1 MKTVL
6 RIMIYL
12 IVFIVIVGGT
22 GAVGFVNTMNAGM
35 SVYDKAPPAL
45 TDVQV
50 PKYDANKPTVAVLL
64 ANEATEVFDFLVPY
78 EMFAMTEA
86 YNVYGVAPDREIK
99 SLTGGLDVVPHY
111 SFDEMDAMLGKS
123 PDIIVIPFMPIL
135 DEKKYAPV
143 REWIRKHS
151 SAKTTLISI
160 CNGAENLADTGLLNG
175 KSAAT
180 HWGDI
185 NRLIKKYPEIHWV
198 KDRRYVPQGNIVS
211 SAGLTSGID
220 ATLYVISQQLG
231 EAAAKKVAKE
241 MNYPSYD
248 YVTNP
253 QMKPFDAGLSD
264 ITYVLNNAFQWNKV
278 KAGVLLYNGAD
289 ELDLSAAFDTYAAS
303 GTTTTLTVSS
313 ANELIVTKH
322 GLNLVARYQIKNVP
336 KLANMIVVGADAESA
351 AAEDINQWKNSGN
364 SAKLLFLHRDAADRF
379 AMDPAFED
387 LAGQEDIQTAKF
399 AAKRLEYRA
408 TDHLKLEGS
417 PFSFEAFGIPVLLGI
432 LSLLIAFFIDRR
444 FIRRKKGSSVNISAS
459 RG

>member
-6 RIMIYL
+6 RIIFY
-12 IVFIVIVGGT
+12 FIAVVVVVGGAGT
-22 GAVGFVNTMNAGM
+22 IGFVHTMNEVM
-35 SVYDKAPPAL
+35 SGYDKATPAL
-45 TDVQV
+45 TNVQV

-64 ANEATEVFDFLVPY
+64 ANESTEVFDFLVPY
-78 EMFAMTEA
+78 EMFAMTKA

-123 PDIIVIPFMPIL
+123 PDIIVIPFMPML

-151 SAKTTLISI
+151 GDKTTLLSI

-185 NRLIKKYPEIHWV
+185 DRLMKQYPEVQWV
-198 KDRRYVPQGNIVS
+198 KNQRYVPQGHIVS

-231 EAAAKKVAKE
+231 EGVAKKVAEE
-241 MNYPSYD
+241 MNAPSYD
-248 YVTNP
+248 YVKNP
-253 QMKPFDAGLSD
+253 QMQPFTARLSD
-264 ITYVLNNAFQWNKV
+264 ITYILNNAYQWSKV
-278 KAGVLLYNGAD
+278 KAGVLLYNGVD

-313 ANELIVTKH
+313 GNEPVVTKH
-322 GLNLVARYQIKNVP
+322 GLNLVARYQINNVP
-336 KLANMIVVGADAESA
+336 KLAKMIVVGTDAESTA
-351 AAEDINQWKNSGN
+351 AKEINQWNDSGN
-364 SAKLLFLHRDAADRF
+364 SSQLLFLHREAAGRF
-379 AMDPAFED
+379 AMGPAFED
-387 LAGQEDIQTAKF
+387 LARQEDILTARF

-417 PFSFEAFGIPVLLGI
+417 SFSFEAFGIPVLLTV
-432 LSLLIAFFIDRR
+432 LSLLAAFFVDRR
-444 FIRRKKGSSVNISAS
+444 FIHRKKGSSIDRSDS
-459 RG
+459 R

>member
-6 RIMIYL
+6 RIIIYL
-12 IVFIVIVGGT
+12 IIFVVAVGGA
-22 GAVGFVNTMNAGM
+22 GAVGYVNTMNAGM
-35 SVYDKAPPAL
+35 SVYDKTAPAL
-45 TDVQV
+45 TDVQL

-64 ANEATEVFDFLVPY
+64 ANEVTEVFDFLVPY

-99 SLTGGLDVVPHY
+99 SLTGGLDVVPDY
-111 SFDEMDAMLGKS
+111 SFDELDTMLGKS

-135 DEKKYAPV
+135 DEQKYAPV
-143 REWIRKHS
+143 REWIQKHGG
-151 SAKTTLISI
+151 ANTTLLSI

-180 HWGDI
+180 HWGDV

-198 KDRRYVPQGNIVS
+198 KDLRYVPQGNIVS

-231 EAAAKKVAKE
+231 ESEAKKVADE
-241 MNYPSYD
+241 MKYPSYD
-248 YVTNP
+248 YVKNP
-253 QMKPFDAGLSD
+253 KMEPFIAGLSD
-264 ITYVLNNAFQWNKV
+264 ITYILNNAYQWNKV

-289 ELDLSAAFDTYAAS
+289 ELDLSAAFDTYGAS
-303 GTTTTLTVSS
+303 GTTTMLTVSS
-313 ANELIVTKH
+313 RNELIVTKH
-322 GLNLVARYQIKNVP
+322 GLNLVARYHTNNVP
-336 KLANMIVVGADAESA
+336 KIAKMIVVGPDAETA
-351 AAEDINQWKNSGN
+351 AADDIKQWNDSGKGN
-364 SAKLLFLHRDAADRF
+364 SEKLLFLHRDAADRF

-387 LAGQEDIQTAKF
+387 LARQSDIATAKF

-417 PFSFEAFGIPVLLGI
+417 FFSIEKLILPILLGI
-432 LSLLIAFFIDRR
+432 LSLLVAFFIDRR
-444 FIRRKKGSSVNISAS
+444 FIRRKRLIYRK
-459 RG
+459 

>member
-12 IVFIVIVGGT
+12 IVFIVVVGGAGT
-22 GAVGFVNTMNAGM
+22 VGSINTMNAGM
-35 SVYDKAPPAL
+35 SVYDKVPPTL
-45 TDVQV
+45 TDLQV
-50 PKYDANKPTVAVLL
+50 PKFNANKPTVAVLL
-64 ANEATEVFDFLVPY
+64 ANEVTEVFDFLVPY

-111 SFDEMDAMLGKS
+111 SFDEMDVMLGKS

-143 REWIRKHS
+143 REWIQKHS
-151 SAKTTLISI
+151 GAKTTLISI

-185 NRLIKKYPEIHWV
+185 NRLINKYPEIQWV

-220 ATLYVISQQLG
+220 ASLYVISQQLD
-231 EAAAKKVAKE
+231 EPAAKKVAQK

-253 QMKPFDAGLSD
+253 QMKPFVAGLSD

-289 ELDLSAAFDTYAAS
+289 ELDLAAAFDTYAAS
-303 GTTTTLTVSS
+303 GTTTTLTVSN
-313 ANELIVTKH
+313 ANEPIVTKH

-336 KLANMIVVGADAESA
+336 KLAKMIVVGADAEST
-351 AAEDINQWKNSGN
+351 AAEEVNQWKNSGN
-364 SAKLLFLHRDAADRF
+364 SEKLLFLHRNAADRF

-408 TDHLKLEGS
+408 TDHLKLEGNS
-417 PFSFEAFGIPVLLGI
+417 FSFEAFGIPVLLGV
-432 LSLLIAFFIDRR
+432 LSLLIAFFIDRL
-444 FIRRKKGSSVNISAS
+444 FIRRKKGRPQI
-459 RG
+459 

>member
-1 MKTVL
+1 M
-6 RIMIYL
+6 RIIIYL
-12 IVFIVIVGGT
+12 IVFVVVVGGT
-22 GAVGFVNTMNAGM
+22 GAIGYVNTMNAGM
-35 SVYDKAPPAL
+35 SEYDKAAPLL
-45 TDVQV
+45 TDVKV

-64 ANEATEVFDFLVPY
+64 ANEVTEVFDFLVPY

-86 YNVYGVAPDREIK
+86 YNVYGVAPNREIK

-123 PDIIVIPFMPIL
+123 PDIIVIPFMPML
-135 DEKKYAPV
+135 NEKKYAPV

-151 SAKTTLISI
+151 GAKTTLISI

-185 NRLIKKYPEIHWV
+185 NRLMKKYPEIQWV
-198 KDRRYVPQGNIVS
+198 KDRRYVPQGNLVS

-220 ATLYVISQQLG
+220 AVLYVISQQLG
-231 EAAAKKVAKE
+231 EAAAKKVAGE
-241 MNYPSYD
+241 INYPSYD

-253 QMKPFDAGLSD
+253 QMKPFVAGLSD

-313 ANELIVTKH
+313 ANEPIVTKH
-322 GLNLVARYQIKNVP
+322 GLNLVARYQIKDVP
-336 KLANMIVVGADAESA
+336 KLSKMIVVGADAESA
-351 AAEDINQWKNSGN
+351 AADDINQWKNSGS

-387 LAGQEDIQTAKF
+387 LAGQEDIRTAKF

-408 TDHLKLEGS
+408 TDHLKLEGRS
-417 PFSFEAFGIPVLLGI
+417 FSFEAFGIPVMLGV
-432 LSLLIAFFIDRR
+432 LSLLIAFFIDRL
-444 FIRRKKGSSVNISAS
+444 FIRRKKGASAN
-459 RG
+459 RGAAG

>member
-6 RIMIYL
+6 RIIIYL
-12 IVFIVIVGGT
+12 IVFVVVVGGT
-22 GAVGFVNTMNAGM
+22 GAVGSINTMNAGM

-45 TDVQV
+45 TYVQV

-99 SLTGGLDVVPHY
+99 SLTGGLDVIPHY
-111 SFDEMDAMLGKS
+111 SFKEMDARLGKS

-151 SAKTTLISI
+151 GAKTILISI

-185 NRLIKKYPEIHWV
+185 NRLIKKYPEIQWV
-198 KDRRYVPQGNIVS
+198 NDRRYVPQGNIVS

-248 YVTNP
+248 YVINP
-253 QMKPFDAGLSD
+253 QMNPFVAGLSD
-264 ITYVLNNAFQWNKV
+264 ITYVLNNAYQWNKV

-313 ANELIVTKH
+313 ANEPIVTKH
-322 GLNLVARYQIKNVP
+322 GLNLVARYQIKNVL
-336 KLANMIVVGADAESA
+336 KAAKMIVVGADAESA
-351 AAEDINQWKNSGN
+351 AAEDINQWNSGY

-408 TDHLKLEGS
+408 TDHLKLEGNS
-417 PFSFEAFGIPVLLGI
+417 FSFEAFGVPVLLGV
-432 LSLLIAFFIDRR
+432 LSLFIAFFIDRR
-444 FIRRKKGSSVNISAS
+444 FISRKKASSADISAS
-459 RG
+459 R

>member
-1 MKTVL
+1 MKAVL

-12 IVFIVIVGGT
+12 IVFVVVLGGT
-22 GAVGFVNTMNAGM
+22 GAIGFIHTMNAGM
-35 SVYDKAPPAL
+35 SVYDKTSPKLA
-45 TDVQV
+45 DVQV
-50 PKYDANKPTVAVLL
+50 PKYEANKPTVAVLL
-64 ANEATEVFDFLVPY
+64 ANEVTEVFDFLVPY

-86 YNVYGVAPDREIK
+86 YNVYGVAPDRGIK

-111 SFDEMDAMLGKS
+111 SFEEMDAMLGRN

-151 SAKTTLISI
+151 GAKTTLISI

-175 KSAAT
+175 KTAAT

-185 NRLIKKYPEIHWV
+185 NRLIKKYPDTQWV
-198 KDRRYVPQGNIVS
+198 KDQRYVPQGHIVS

-253 QMKPFDAGLSD
+253 QMKPFVAGLSD

-303 GTTTTLTVSS
+303 GTTITLTVSS
-313 ANELIVTKH
+313 TNEPIVTKH
-322 GLNLVARYQIKNVP
+322 GLNLVARYQINNVP
-336 KLANMIVVGADAESA
+336 KLAKMIVVGADADAA

-364 SAKLLFLHRDAADRF
+364 NAKLLFLHRDAADRF

-387 LAGQEDIQTAKF
+387 LARQEDIQTAKF

-408 TDHLKLEGS
+408 TDHLKLEGRS
-417 PFSFEAFGIPVLLGI
+417 FSLEAFGIPILLGV
-432 LSLLIAFFIDRR
+432 LSLLVAFFIDRR
-444 FIRRKKGSSVNISAS
+444 FIRRKKRAS
-459 RG
+459 TV

>member
-6 RIMIYL
+6 RIIIYL
-12 IVFIVIVGGT
+12 IVFVVVVGGT
-22 GAVGFVNTMNAGM
+22 GAAGFIHTMNAGM

-64 ANEATEVFDFLVPY
+64 ANEVTEVFDFLVPY

-86 YNVYGVAPDREIK
+86 YNVYGAAPDREIK

-135 DEKKYAPV
+135 NEKKYAPV
-143 REWIRKHS
+143 RDWIRKHS
-151 SAKTTLISI
+151 GAKTTLISI

-185 NRLIKKYPEIHWV
+185 NRLIKKYPEIRWV

-231 EAAAKKVAKE
+231 EAAAKKVAEE

-248 YVTNP
+248 YVANP
-253 QMKPFDAGLSD
+253 QMKPFVAGLSD
-264 ITYVLNNAFQWNKV
+264 ITYVLNNAYQWNKV

-313 ANELIVTKH
+313 ANEPIVTKH

-336 KLANMIVVGADAESA
+336 KLAKMIVVGADAEST

-364 SAKLLFLHRDAADRF
+364 GAKLLFLHRDAADRF

-408 TDHLKLEGS
+408 TDHLKLKGS
-417 PFSFEAFGIPVLLGI
+417 SFSFEAFGVPVLLGV
-432 LSLLIAFFIDRR
+432 LSLLIAFLIDRR
-444 FIRRKKGSSVNISAS
+444 FIRRKKGSSADLNVS
-459 RG
+459 R

>member
-1 MKTVL
+1 MKTLL
-6 RIMIYL
+6 RIIIYL
-12 IVFIVIVGGT
+12 IVFVVVVGGT
-22 GAVGFVNTMNAGM
+22 GAIGYVNTMNAGM
-35 SVYDKAPPAL
+35 SEYDKAAPLL
-45 TDVQV
+45 TDVKV

-64 ANEATEVFDFLVPY
+64 ANEVTEVFDFLVPY

-86 YNVYGVAPDREIK
+86 YNVYGVAPNREIK

-123 PDIIVIPFMPIL
+123 PDIIVIPFMPML
-135 DEKKYAPV
+135 NEKKYAPV

-151 SAKTTLISI
+151 GAKTTLISI

-185 NRLIKKYPEIHWV
+185 NRLMKKYPEIQWV
-198 KDRRYVPQGNIVS
+198 KDRRYVPQGNLVS

-220 ATLYVISQQLG
+220 AVLYVISQQLG
-231 EAAAKKVAKE
+231 EAAAKKVAGE
-241 MNYPSYD
+241 INYPSYD

-253 QMKPFDAGLSD
+253 QMKPFVAGLSD

-313 ANELIVTKH
+313 ANEPIVTKH
-322 GLNLVARYQIKNVP
+322 GLNLVARYQIKDVP
-336 KLANMIVVGADAESA
+336 KLSKMIVVGADAESA
-351 AAEDINQWKNSGN
+351 AADDINQWKNSGS

-387 LAGQEDIQTAKF
+387 LAGQEDIRTAKF

-408 TDHLKLEGS
+408 TDHLKLEGRS
-417 PFSFEAFGIPVLLGI
+417 FSFEAFGIPVMLGV
-432 LSLLIAFFIDRR
+432 LSLLIAFFIDRL
-444 FIRRKKGSSVNISAS
+444 FIRRKKGASAN
-459 RG
+459 RGAAG

>member
-6 RIMIYL
+6 RIIIYL
-12 IVFIVIVGGT
+12 IVFVVVVGGT

-35 SVYDKAPPAL
+35 SVYDKAAPTL
-45 TDVQV
+45 TNVQV

-78 EMFAMTEA
+78 EMFAMTEG

-111 SFDEMDAMLGKS
+111 SFDEMDTMLGKS

-151 SAKTTLISI
+151 SAKTTLLTI

-185 NRLIKKYPEIHWV
+185 NRLIKKYPEIQWV
-198 KDRRYVPQGNIVS
+198 EDRRYVPQGNIVS

-220 ATLYVISQQLG
+220 ATLYVIAQQLG

-253 QMKPFDAGLSD
+253 QMEPFVAGLSD
-264 ITYVLNNAFQWNKV
+264 ITYVLNNAYQWNKV
-278 KAGVLLYNGAD
+278 KAGVLLYDGAD

-313 ANELIVTKH
+313 ANEPIVTKH

-336 KLANMIVVGADAESA
+336 KLTKMIVVGADAESA
-351 AAEDINQWKNSGN
+351 AAEDINLWKNSGN
-364 SAKLLFLHRDAADRF
+364 GAKLLFLHRDAADRF

-387 LAGQEDIQTAKF
+387 LAEQEDIRTAKF

-417 PFSFEAFGIPVLLGI
+417 SFSLEAFGVPVLLGV
-432 LSLLIAFFIDRR
+432 LSLLVAFFIDRR
-444 FIRRKKGSSVNISAS
+444 FIQRKKGSSADISAS
-459 RG
+459 R

>member
-1 MKTVL
+1 
-6 RIMIYL
+6 
-12 IVFIVIVGGT
+12 
-22 GAVGFVNTMNAGM
+22 MNAGM
-35 SVYDKAPPAL
+35 SVYDKTAPVL

-64 ANEATEVFDFLVPY
+64 ANEVTEVFDFLVPY
-78 EMFAMTEA
+78 KMFAMTEA

-111 SFDEMDAMLGKS
+111 SFDELDTMLGKS

-135 DEKKYAPV
+135 DEQKYAPV
-143 REWIRKHS
+143 REWIQKHGG
-151 SAKTTLISI
+151 ANTTLISI

-180 HWGDI
+180 HWGDV
-185 NRLIKKYPEIHWV
+185 NRLIKKYPKIQWV
-198 KDRRYVPQGNIVS
+198 KDLRYVPQDNIVS

-231 EAAAKKVAKE
+231 EAEAKKVADE

-248 YVTNP
+248 YVKNP
-253 QMKPFDAGLSD
+253 KMEPFIAGLSD
-264 ITYVLNNAFQWNKV
+264 ITYVLNNAYQWNKV

-289 ELDLSAAFDTYAAS
+289 ELDLSAAFDTYGAS
-303 GTTTTLTVSS
+303 GTTTMLTVSS
-313 ANELIVTKH
+313 RNELIVTKH
-322 GLNLVARYQIKNVP
+322 GLNLVARYHTNNVP
-336 KLANMIVVGADAESA
+336 KLAKMIVVGPDAETVA
-351 AAEDINQWKNSGN
+351 ADDIKQWNDSGN
-364 SAKLLFLHRDAADRF
+364 SEKLLFLHRDAANRF

-387 LAGQEDIQTAKF
+387 LARQSDIATAKF

-417 PFSFEAFGIPVLLGI
+417 FFSIGKLTLPILFGI
-432 LSLLIAFFIDRR
+432 LSLFVAFFIDQH
-444 FIRRKKGSSVNISAS
+444 FIRRKKANLQK
-459 RG
+459 

>member
-1 MKTVL
+1 MKTLL
-6 RIMIYL
+6 RIIIYL
-12 IVFIVIVGGT
+12 IVFVVVVGGT
-22 GAVGFVNTMNAGM
+22 GAIGYVNTMNAGM
-35 SVYDKAPPAL
+35 SVYDKAAPSL
-45 TDVQV
+45 TDVKV

-64 ANEATEVFDFLVPY
+64 ANEVTEVFDFLVPY

-111 SFDEMDAMLGKS
+111 SFDEMDVMLGKS

-151 SAKTTLISI
+151 GAKTTLISI

-185 NRLIKKYPEIHWV
+185 NRLIKKYPEIQWV
-198 KDRRYVPQGNIVS
+198 KDRRYVPQGNLVS

-220 ATLYVISQQLG
+220 AVLYVISQQLG
-231 EAAAKKVAKE
+231 EAAAKKVAGE

-253 QMKPFDAGLSD
+253 QMKPFVAGLSD

-313 ANELIVTKH
+313 ANEPIVTKH
-322 GLNLVARYQIKNVP
+322 GLNLVARYQIKDVP
-336 KLANMIVVGADAESA
+336 KLSKMIVVGADAEST
-351 AAEDINQWKNSGN
+351 AAEDLNQWKSSGN

-417 PFSFEAFGIPVLLGI
+417 SFSFEAFGVPVLLGV
-432 LSLLIAFFIDRR
+432 LSLPIAFFIDRR
-444 FIRRKKGSSVNISAS
+444 FIRRKKGSSADISAS
-459 RG
+459 R

>member
-1 MKTVL
+1 MRIGL
-6 RIMIYL
+6 RFIVYV
-12 IVFIVIVGGT
+12 IVFVVVVGGA
-22 GAVGFVNTMNAGM
+22 GAIGFVRTMNAGM
-35 SVYDKAPPAL
+35 SVYDKAAPSL

-50 PKYDANKPTVAVLL
+50 PEYDADKPTVAVLL

-78 EMFAMTEA
+78 EMFAMTGA
-86 YNVYGVAPDREIK
+86 YNVFGVAPDRGIK

-111 SFDEMDAMLGKS
+111 SFDEMDAMLGRS
-123 PDIIVIPFMPIL
+123 PDVIVIPYMPIL

-151 SAKTTLISI
+151 SADTTLLSI

-185 NRLIKKYPEIHWV
+185 NRLIKKYPDVQWV
-198 KDRRYVPQGNIVS
+198 KDRRYVPQGHIVS

-231 EAAAKKVAKE
+231 EPAAKQVAEK

-248 YVTNP
+248 YVANP
-253 QMKPFDAGLSD
+253 QMKPFVAGLSD
-264 ITYVLNNAFQWNKV
+264 ITYVLNNAYQWNKT

-289 ELDLSAAFDTYAAS
+289 ELDLSSAFDTYGAS
-303 GTTTTLTVSS
+303 GTTTTLTVSGE
-313 ANELIVTKH
+313 NKPIVTKH
-322 GLNLVARYQIKNVP
+322 GLNLVARYQIDNVP
-336 KLANMIVVGADAESA
+336 KLAKMIVVGVDAEA
-351 AAEDINQWKNSGN
+351 NAAEDISRWNDSGDG
-364 SAKLLFLHRDAADRF
+364 ARLLFLHRDAADRF

-387 LAGQEDIQTAKF
+387 LAKQEDVRTAKF

-408 TDHLKLEGS
+408 TDHLKLEGRS
-417 PFSFEAFGIPVLLGI
+417 FSLEAYGIPVLLGA
-432 LSLLIAFFIDRR
+432 LALLAAYGVDRR
-444 FIRRKKGSSVNISAS
+444 FLRRRKG
-459 RG
+459 

>member
-1 MKTVL
+1 MKTLL
-6 RIMIYL
+6 RIIIYL
-12 IVFIVIVGGT
+12 IVFVVVVGGP
-22 GAVGFVNTMNAGM
+22 GAIGYINTMNAGM
-35 SVYDKAPPAL
+35 SVYDKAAPSL
-45 TDVQV
+45 TDVKV

-64 ANEATEVFDFLVPY
+64 ANEVTEVFDFLVPY

-111 SFDEMDAMLGKS
+111 SFDELGAMLGKS

-151 SAKTTLISI
+151 GAKTTLISI

-185 NRLIKKYPEIHWV
+185 NRLIKKYPEIQWV
-198 KDRRYVPQGNIVS
+198 KDRRYVPQGNLVS

-220 ATLYVISQQLG
+220 AVLYVIFQQLG
-231 EAAAKKVAKE
+231 EAAAKKVAGE
-241 MNYPSYD
+241 MNYPTYD

-253 QMKPFDAGLSD
+253 QMKPFVAGLSD

-303 GTTTTLTVSS
+303 GTTTTLTVSG
-313 ANELIVTKH
+313 ANEPIVTKH
-322 GLNLVARYQIKNVP
+322 GLNLVARYQIKDVP
-336 KLANMIVVGADAESA
+336 KLSKMIVVGADAEST
-351 AAEDINQWKNSGN
+351 AAEDINQWKSSGN

-417 PFSFEAFGIPVLLGI
+417 SFSFEAFGVPVLLGV
-432 LSLLIAFFIDRR
+432 LSLLIAFFINRR
-444 FIRRKKGSSVNISAS
+444 FIRRKKGSSAYISAP
-459 RG
+459 R

>member
-1 MKTVL
+1 MKTIL
-6 RIMIYL
+6 RIIIYL
-12 IVFIVIVGGT
+12 IVFVVVVGGT
-22 GAVGFVNTMNAGM
+22 GAVGYINTMNAGM
-35 SVYDKAPPAL
+35 SVYDKAAPAL

-50 PKYDANKPTVAVLL
+50 PKYDVNKPTVAVLL
-64 ANEATEVFDFLVPY
+64 ANEVTEVFDFLVPY

-111 SFDEMDAMLGKS
+111 SFDQMDTMLGKS

-151 SAKTTLISI
+151 GTKTTLISI

-185 NRLIKKYPEIHWV
+185 NRLIKKYPEIQWV

-253 QMKPFDAGLSD
+253 QMKPFVAGLSD
-264 ITYVLNNAFQWNKV
+264 ITYVLNNAYQWNKE

-289 ELDLSAAFDTYAAS
+289 ELDLSAAFDTYGAS

-313 ANELIVTKH
+313 TNEPVVTKH
-322 GLNLVARYQIKNVP
+322 GLNLVARYQIHNMP
-336 KLANMIVVGADAESA
+336 KLAKMIVVGADAESA
-351 AAEDINQWKNSGN
+351 AADDINQWKNSGS
-364 SAKLLFLHRDAADRF
+364 SAKLLYLHRGAADRF

-387 LAGQEDIQTAKF
+387 LAGQEDVQTAKF

-417 PFSFEAFGIPVLLGI
+417 SFSFEAFGIPVLLGV

-444 FIRRKKGSSVNISAS
+444 FIRRKKGASTDISAS
-459 RG
+459 R

>member
-1 MKTVL
+1 MKTLL
-6 RIMIYL
+6 RIIIYL
-12 IVFIVIVGGT
+12 IVFVVVVGGT
-22 GAVGFVNTMNAGM
+22 GAIGYVNTMNAGM
-35 SVYDKAPPAL
+35 SVYDKAAPSL
-45 TDVQV
+45 TDVKV

-64 ANEATEVFDFLVPY
+64 ANEVTEVFDFLVPY

-86 YNVYGVAPDREIK
+86 YNVYGVAPDRKIK

-111 SFDEMDAMLGKS
+111 SFDEMDVMLGKS

-135 DEKKYAPV
+135 DEKKYAPI

-151 SAKTTLISI
+151 GTKTTLISI

-185 NRLIKKYPEIHWV
+185 DRLIKNYPEIQWV
-198 KDRRYVPQGNIVS
+198 KDRRYVPQGNLVS

-220 ATLYVISQQLG
+220 AVLYVISQQLG
-231 EAAAKKVAKE
+231 EAAAKKVAGE

-253 QMKPFDAGLSD
+253 QMKPFVAGLSD

-313 ANELIVTKH
+313 ANEPIVTKH
-322 GLNLVARYQIKNVP
+322 GLNLVARYQIKDVP
-336 KLANMIVVGADAESA
+336 KLSKMIVVGADAEST
-351 AAEDINQWKNSGN
+351 AAEDINQWKSSGN
-364 SAKLLFLHRDAADRF
+364 SAKLLFLHRDAANRF

-417 PFSFEAFGIPVLLGI
+417 SFSFEAFGLPVLLGV

-444 FIRRKKGSSVNISAS
+444 FIRRKKGSSADISAS
-459 RG
+459 R

>member
-1 MKTVL
+1 MKTLL
-6 RIMIYL
+6 RIIIYL
-12 IVFIVIVGGT
+12 IVFVVVVGGT
-22 GAVGFVNTMNAGM
+22 GAIGYVNTMNAGM
-35 SVYDKAPPAL
+35 SVYDKATPSL
-45 TDVQV
+45 TDVKV

-64 ANEATEVFDFLVPY
+64 ANEVTEVFDFLVPY

-86 YNVYGVAPDREIK
+86 YNVYGVAPNREIK

-111 SFDEMDAMLGKS
+111 SFDEMDVMLAKS

-151 SAKTTLISI
+151 GTKTTLISI

-185 NRLIKKYPEIHWV
+185 DRLIKNYPEIQWV
-198 KDRRYVPQGNIVS
+198 KDRRYVPQGNLVS

-220 ATLYVISQQLG
+220 AVLYVISQQLG
-231 EAAAKKVAKE
+231 EAAAKKVAGE

-253 QMKPFDAGLSD
+253 QMKPFVAGLSD

-313 ANELIVTKH
+313 ANEPIVTKH
-322 GLNLVARYQIKNVP
+322 GLNLVARYQIKDVP
-336 KLANMIVVGADAESA
+336 KLSKMIVVGADAESTA
-351 AAEDINQWKNSGN
+351 AQDLNQWKNSGN

-417 PFSFEAFGIPVLLGI
+417 SFSFEAFGVPVLLGV
-432 LSLLIAFFIDRR
+432 LSLPIAFFIDRR
-444 FIRRKKGSSVNISAS
+444 FIRRKKGSSADISAS
-459 RG
+459 R

>member
-1 MKTVL
+1 MKTL
-6 RIMIYL
+6 FRIIIYL
-12 IVFIVIVGGT
+12 IVFVVVVGGT
-22 GAVGFVNTMNAGM
+22 GAIGYVNTMNAGM
-35 SVYDKAPPAL
+35 SVYDKAAPSL
-45 TDVQV
+45 TDVKV

-64 ANEATEVFDFLVPY
+64 ANEVTEVFDFLVPY

-86 YNVYGVAPDREIK
+86 YNIYGVAPDREIK

-151 SAKTTLISI
+151 GAKTTLISI

-185 NRLIKKYPEIHWV
+185 NRLIKKYPEIQWV

-220 ATLYVISQQLG
+220 AVLYVISQQLG
-231 EAAAKKVAKE
+231 EAAAKKVAGE

-253 QMKPFDAGLSD
+253 QMKPFVAGLSD

-303 GTTTTLTVSS
+303 GTTTTLTVSG
-313 ANELIVTKH
+313 ANEPIVTKH
-322 GLNLVARYQIKNVP
+322 GLNLVARYRIKDVP
-336 KLANMIVVGADAESA
+336 KLSKMIVVGADAEST
-351 AAEDINQWKNSGN
+351 AAEDINQWKSSGN

-417 PFSFEAFGIPVLLGI
+417 PFSFEAFGVPVLLGV

-444 FIRRKKGSSVNISAS
+444 FIRRKRDHQQI
-459 RG
+459 

>member
-1 MKTVL
+1 MKTVF
-6 RIMIYL
+6 RIIIYL
-12 IVFIVIVGGT
+12 IVFVVVVGGT

-35 SVYDKAPPAL
+35 SVYDKAAPSL

-50 PKYDANKPTVAVLL
+50 PKYDVNKPTVAVLL

-111 SFDEMDAMLGKS
+111 SFDQMDTMLGKS

-151 SAKTTLISI
+151 GAKTTLISI

-185 NRLIKKYPEIHWV
+185 NRLIKKYPEIQWV
-198 KDRRYVPQGNIVS
+198 KDRRYIPQGNIVS

-248 YVTNP
+248 FVTNP
-253 QMKPFDAGLSD
+253 EMKPFVAGLSD
-264 ITYVLNNAFQWNKV
+264 ITYLLNNAYQWNKV

-289 ELDLSAAFDTYAAS
+289 ELDLASAFDTFAAS
-303 GTTTTLTVSS
+303 GTTSTLTVSS
-313 ANELIVTKH
+313 ENEPILTKH
-322 GLNLVARYQIKNVP
+322 GLNLVARNQIKNVP
-336 KLANMIVVGADAESA
+336 KLAKMIVVGSDAESA

-417 PFSFEAFGIPVLLGI
+417 SFSFEAFGVPVLLGV
-432 LSLLIAFFIDRR
+432 LSLLIAFFIDWR
-444 FIRRKKGSSVNISAS
+444 FIRRIKGLSTDISAS
-459 RG
+459 R

>member
-1 MKTVL
+1 MKIVL
-6 RIMIYL
+6 RIIIYL
-12 IVFIVIVGGT
+12 IVFVVVVGGI
-22 GAVGFVNTMNAGM
+22 GAVGSINTMNAGM
-35 SVYDKAPPAL
+35 SVYDKAPTAL
-45 TDVQV
+45 TDLQV
-50 PKYDANKPTVAVLL
+50 PKYDSNKPTVAVLL
-64 ANEATEVFDFLVPY
+64 ANEVTEVFDFLVPY
-78 EMFAMTEA
+78 KMFAMTEA

-111 SFDEMDAMLGKS
+111 SYDEMDAMLGKS

-135 DEKKYAPV
+135 DENKYAPV

-151 SAKTTLISI
+151 GAKTTLISI

-185 NRLIKKYPEIHWV
+185 NRLIKKYPKVQWV
-198 KDRRYVPQGNIVS
+198 NDRRYVPQGNIVS

-220 ATLYVISQQLG
+220 ATLYVISKQLG

-241 MNYPSYD
+241 MNYPSYE

-253 QMKPFDAGLSD
+253 QMKPFVAGLSD
-264 ITYVLNNAFQWNKV
+264 ITYVLNNAYQWNKV

-313 ANELIVTKH
+313 ANQPIVTKH
-322 GLNLVARYQIKNVP
+322 GLHLVARYQIKNVP
-336 KLANMIVVGADAESA
+336 KLEKMIVVGADAESA
-351 AAEDINQWKNSGN
+351 AAEDINQWKNSGY

-387 LAGQEDIQTAKF
+387 LAEQEDIQTAKF

-408 TDHLKLEGS
+408 TDHLKLKGS
-417 PFSFEAFGIPVLLGI
+417 SFSFEAFGVPVLLGV
-432 LSLLIAFFIDRR
+432 LSLIIAFFINRR
-444 FIRRKKGSSVNISAS
+444 FIHRK
-459 RG
+459 

>member
-1 MKTVL
+1 MKVVL
-6 RIMIYL
+6 RITIYL
-12 IVFIVIVGGT
+12 IVFVVVVGGA
-22 GAVGFVNTMNAGM
+22 GAIGFINTMNNGM
-35 SVYDKAPPAL
+35 SIYDKAVPAL
-45 TDVQV
+45 TNVQV
-50 PKYDANKPTVAVLL
+50 PKYDAGKPTVAVLL
-64 ANEATEVFDFLVPY
+64 ANEVTEVFDFLVPY

-135 DEKKYAPV
+135 DDNKYVPV
-143 REWIRKHS
+143 REWIRKHAS
-151 SAKTTLISI
+151 VNTTLLSI

-185 NRLIKKYPEIHWV
+185 NRLIKKYPDIQWV
-198 KDRRYVPQGNIVS
+198 KDQRYVPQGNIVS

-231 EAAAKKVAKE
+231 DAVARKVAE
-241 MNYPSYD
+241 DMNYPSYD

-253 QMKPFDAGLSD
+253 KMKPFNAGLSD
-264 ITYVLNNAFQWNKV
+264 ITYVLNNAYQWNKV

-303 GTTTTLTVSS
+303 STTTTLTVSS
-313 ANELIVTKH
+313 KNEAIVTKH
-322 GLNLVARYQIKNVP
+322 GLNLVARYQTKDVP
-336 KLANMIVVGADAESA
+336 KLEKMIVVGADAESE
-351 AAEDINQWKNSGN
+351 AAEDIKQWNNSGN
-364 SAKLLFLHRDAADRF
+364 SAKLMFLHRDMSGRF

-387 LAGQEDIQTAKF
+387 LAKQEDIQTAKF

-408 TDHLKLEGS
+408 TDHLKLEGH
-417 PFSFEAFGIPVLLGI
+417 PFSFEAFSIPILLGI
-432 LSLLIAFFIDRR
+432 LSLLVARFIDRR
-444 FIRRKKGSSVNISAS
+444 FIGRKKG
-459 RG
+459 

>member
-1 MKTVL
+1 MKIVL
-6 RIMIYL
+6 RIIIYL
-12 IVFIVIVGGT
+12 IVFVVVVGGI
-22 GAVGFVNTMNAGM
+22 GAVGFINTMNAGM
-35 SVYDKAPPAL
+35 SVYDKAPTGL
-45 TDVQV
+45 TDLQV
-50 PKYDANKPTVAVLL
+50 PKYDSNKPTVAVLL
-64 ANEATEVFDFLVPY
+64 ANEVTEVFDFLVPY

-111 SFDEMDAMLGKS
+111 SYDEMDAMLGKS

-135 DEKKYAPV
+135 DENKYAPV

-151 SAKTTLISI
+151 GAKTTLISI

-185 NRLIKKYPEIHWV
+185 NRLIKKYPKVQWV
-198 KDRRYVPQGNIVS
+198 NDRRYVPQGNIVS

-220 ATLYVISQQLG
+220 ATLYVISKQLG
-231 EAAAKKVAKE
+231 EAAANKVAKE
-241 MNYPSYD
+241 MNYPSYE

-253 QMKPFDAGLSD
+253 QMKPFVAGLSD
-264 ITYVLNNAFQWNKV
+264 ITYVLNNAYQWNKV

-313 ANELIVTKH
+313 ANQPIVTKH
-322 GLNLVARYQIKNVP
+322 GLHLVARYQIKNVP
-336 KLANMIVVGADAESA
+336 KLEKMIVVGADAESA
-351 AAEDINQWKNSGN
+351 AAEDINQWKNSGY

-379 AMDPAFED
+379 SMDPAFED
-387 LAGQEDIQTAKF
+387 LAEQEDIQTAKF

-408 TDHLKLEGS
+408 TDHLKLKGCS
-417 PFSFEAFGIPVLLGI
+417 FSIEAFGVPVLLGV
-432 LSLLIAFFIDRR
+432 LSLIIAFFINRR
-444 FIRRKKGSSVNISAS
+444 FFRRK
-459 RG
+459 

>member
-1 MKTVL
+1 MKTVW
-6 RIMIYL
+6 RISIYL
-12 IVFIVIVGGT
+12 IVFVVLVGGAGT
-22 GAVGFVNTMNAGM
+22 LGFVNTMNEVM
-35 SVYDKAPPAL
+35 SVYDKAAPAL
-45 TDVQV
+45 TNVQV

-64 ANEATEVFDFLVPY
+64 ANESTEVFDFLVPY

-135 DEKKYAPV
+135 DEKKYTPV
-143 REWIRKHS
+143 REWIQKHAS
-151 SAKTTLISI
+151 DKTLLLSI

-185 NRLIKKYPEIHWV
+185 DRLIKQYPKVQWV
-198 KDRRYVPQGNIVS
+198 KDLRYVPQGNIIS

-231 EAAAKKVAKE
+231 EEAAEKVAVE

-248 YVTNP
+248 YVKKP
-253 QMKPFDAGLSD
+253 QMEPFTAGLSD
-264 ITYVLNNAFQWNKV
+264 ITFILNNAYQWNKV
-278 KAGVLLYNGAD
+278 KAGVLLYNGVD

-303 GTTTTLTVSS
+303 GTTSTLTVSG
-313 ANELIVTKH
+313 ANEPIVTKH

-336 KLANMIVVGADAESA
+336 KLAKMIVVGADAESA
-351 AAEDINQWKNSGN
+351 AAKDINQWNESGN
-364 SAKLLFLHRDAADRF
+364 SAELLYLHREAMDRF

-387 LAGQEDIQTAKF
+387 LAKQEDIGTAKF

-408 TDHLKLEGS
+408 TDHLKLEGRT
-417 PFSFEAFGIPVLLGI
+417 FSFEAFGVPILLGI
-432 LSLLIAFFIDRR
+432 LSLIVAFFIDQR
-444 FIRRKKGSSVNISAS
+444 FFRRKKDISAS
-459 RG
+459 R